1 MHRWT
6 AIFLPPIRI
15 SIFEQDIAMLRYIKT
30 SDMCKKC
37 MKSLP
42 VNVNPL
48 AKPCI
53 SACVRRFKTET
64 NEKKKATHPRLAFFS
79 LQRVAMYFIW
89 WENAS
94 LPPYSLQ
101 PVALY
106 KGVQILESGKFLLA
120 ELGILALEN
129 HANDWNSESK
139 FYWQKIRNPVPG
151 TRNRYKDLNPESKF
165 HWHRLESSTW
175 NPGSTA
181 WNPESKT
188 VLDSLTWGRDGSQL
202 TIFSATQ
209 RCSVGTTLQPFEAML
224 QQCCNAVL
232 R

>member
-6 AIFLPPIRI
+6 AMSLPPIRI

-30 SDMCKKC
+30 SDMCKKF

-151 TRNRYKDLNPESKF
+151 TRNPYKVWIQNP
-165 HWHRLESSTW
+165 SSTDTDW
-175 NPGSTA
+175 NPVHGIRDPLRGIQ
-181 WNPESKT
+181 NPRLYWIPLHGAEPVRFKVMLHET
-188 VLDSLTWGRDGSQL
+188 VR
-202 TIFSATQ
+202 
-209 RCSVGTTLQPFEAML
+209 
-224 QQCCNAVL
+224 N
-232 R
+232 